1 MYSTHKINIH
11 TASSAIV
18 LLAVSVLLS
27 SCMRNTREELHEV
40 EIEQERAT
48 FTVQNLHTFVTDTG
62 VYKYEFE
69 TPDLAQYDNAE
80 EPYTDFP
87 HGLKFKMFSDG
98 GKTIRS
104 RIRCNN
110 ARYFKQQNLWELNND
125 VEAVTAKN
133 EILNTEQ
140 LYWNTAE
147 HRIYSDKFVKITTA
161 TQVITGIGFESD
173 EKMSKYEIKHPG
185 GEISVADSKGN

>member
-1 MYSTHKINIH
+1 MHSLHKIVLH
-11 TASSAIV
+11 TASSAMV
-18 LLAVSVLLS
+18 LLAVSVFLS
-27 SCMRNTREELHEV
+27 GCMRNTREELHEV
-40 EIEQERAT
+40 EVEQERAT
-48 FTVQNLHTFVTDTG
+48 FTAQNLHTFVTDTG

-87 HGLKFKMFSDG
+87 HGLKFKMFGEG
-98 GKTIRS
+98 GKIVKS
-104 RIRCNN
+104 QIRCNN